1 MDADVPA
8 IPVVEV
14 VPPRFDVETEKH
26 LLSDYLEEHGY
37 AVVAS
42 VADDAELATARSLMW
57 DFLEALPRTR
67 VRRDDVRTW
76 NDKYD
81 WIPNP
86 ANGIV
91 HGFGFGQSDFMW
103 HLRLL
108 PRVKAAFAA
117 IWSTDDLLVSFDG
130 GNIFRPWKYKKSWL
144 TSGGWYHCDQN
155 ARFKGSQGKVCIQGL
170 VTLFDATA
178 DTGGLVVIPG
188 SHRHHEEICKRS
200 ALAKRSGDFVP
211 IAVDDPILSQGGVLL
226 RAQAGD
232 LLLWDS
238 RTVHCNTPAL
248 TALQDD
254 WIDHTPPQ
262 EGWQPIRQVGY
273 VCMTPRKFASA
284 DVIEKRKD
292 AFVNNGSTSHWP
304 HKFVSGGPALPTTP
318 QKDPETISK
327 EQRLLIGYDR
337 ETSRCVVQ

>member
-1 MDADVPA
+1 MDADDPA
-8 IPVVEV
+8 IRVVEV
-14 VPPRFDVETEKH
+14 EPPRFDIETEKR

-57 DFLEALPRTR
+57 DFLEALPGTR

-76 NDKYD
+76 DDKYD

-117 IWSTDDLLVSFDG
+117 IWNTDDLLVSFDG

-155 ARFKGSQGKVCIQGL
+155 ARFKDSQGKVCIQGL

-211 IAVDDPILSQGGVLL
+211 IAVDDPILSQ
-226 RAQAGD
+226 
-232 LLLWDS
+232 
-238 RTVHCNTPAL
+238 VHCNTPAL
-248 TALQDD
+248 TALQDA
-254 WIDHTPPQ
+254 WIDPRPPQ

-273 VCMTPRKFASA
+273 VCMTPRKFASN
-284 DVIEKRKD
+284 DVIDKRKD

-304 HKFVSGGPALPTTP
+304 HKFVSGTPALPTAT
-318 QKDPETISK
+318 QNDPEKISK
-327 EQRLLIGYDR
+327 AQRLLIGYDR
-337 ETSRCVVQ
+337 ETTRCVVQ

>member
-1 MDADVPA
+1 MDAD
-8 IPVVEV
+8 IPVVEIA
-14 VPPRFDVETEKH
+14 PPRFDVDTQKH
-26 LLSDYLEEHGY
+26 LLSEYLEEHGY
-37 AVVAS
+37 AVVAN

-76 NDKYD
+76 DDRYD
-81 WIPNP
+81 WLPNP
-86 ANGIV
+86 ANGIL

-117 IWSTDDLLVSFDG
+117 IWNTNDLLVSFDG
-130 GNIFRPWKYKKSWL
+130 GNIFRPWKYKRSWL
-144 TSGGWYHCDQN
+144 TSGGWFHCDQN
-155 ARFKGSQGKVCIQGL
+155 ARFADSRGKVCIQGL

-188 SHRHHEEICKRS
+188 SHHHHEDVCKRS
-200 ALAKRSGDFVP
+200 ILAKRNGDFVP
-211 IAVDDPILSQGGVLL
+211 VAIDDPILSQGAVLL

-232 LLLWDS
+232 LVLWDS

-248 TALQDD
+248 ETSEVPLGCD
-254 WIDHTPPQ
+254 PPP

-273 VCMTPRKFASA
+273 VCMTPRKLASD
-284 DVIEKRKD
+284 DVLQKRKE
-292 AFVNNGSTSHWP
+292 AFVNSGSTSHWP
-304 HKFVSGGPALPTTP
+304 HKFVSGSAALPDTLP
-318 QKDPETISK
+318 KDPAQISK
-327 EQRLLIGYDR
+327 EQRWLIGYDR
-337 ETSRCVVQ
+337 EASRCAVQ